1 MADQACEEGLQGKIA
16 VIGVGAAGCAA
27 AQKTAETHRE
37 ETACLCVDDGRADG
51 FEQDLARVMS
61 RCIGP
66 WPALIV
72 FSHDEATDLELLKR
86 VIDAASQCAC
96 TAVIS
101 SVPCDTDDDAGLRRA
116 CNTAKDLQK
125 QLGPLLVFP
134 ADPAES
140 AAETL
145 AGAAG
150 FFIRDIRNWYKD
162 HIAAYDNSDLTDY
175 FKASEGLS
183 VLYRSPL
190 HSGPDRAAKAL
201 GALLEDR
208 RLQRLLQFGGGTCK
222 AMMSALSTNGDL
234 TLEEWNEAG
243 EALQKAFAEGDRG
256 PLLMPALCEDESPD
270 GSLRVTLIAG
280 GFEPA

>member
-27 AQKTAETHRE
+27 AQKTAEAHRD

-61 RCIGP
+61 RCTGP
-66 WPALIV
+66 WPAFIV

-96 TAVIS
+96 TAVVS
-101 SVPCDTDDDAGLRRA
+101 SVPCDTDDDAELHRA
-116 CNTAKDLQK
+116 CSTARNLQK
-125 QLGPLLVFP
+125 QLGSLLVFP
-134 ADPAES
+134 ADPAGS

-150 FFIRDIRNWYKD
+150 FFIRVITRWWTG
-162 HIAAYDNSDLTDY
+162 HISYDNSDLMEY

-183 VLYRSPL
+183 VLCRSPL
-190 HSGPDRAAKAL
+190 LSGPDRAAKAL
-201 GALLEDR
+201 GTLLEDH

-222 AMMSALSTNGDL
+222 ALMSALSTNGDL
-234 TLEEWNEAG
+234 TLEEWDEAG
-243 EALQKAFAEGDRG
+243 DAFQKAFAGGDSG
-256 PLLMPALCEDESPD
+256 PLLMPAMYEDESPE
-270 GSLRVTLIAG
+270 GSLRVTMIAG